1 MIWTVVVFLMI
12 NWNYIANTKKR
23 QKYINISVL
32 IGYLKSK

>member
-1 MIWTVVVFLMI
+1 
-12 NWNYIANTKKR
+12 TKKR